1 MVLYHSSTVSVE
13 TPDVSFSRDFL
24 DFGKCFYLT
33 TLYDQAVKYAQRFQR
48 RKRPAWLSTYEF
60 DFDPVDWKILRL
72 ESYDREWL
80 RFVSKCRAGKD
91 ESNFD
96 LVIGGIADDQVVQT
110 IERYFAGE
118 LSENDA
124 LGLLRYEKPN
134 NQYCIRSQRMLDE
147 CLKHKY
153 SEEL

>member
-24 DFGKCFYLT
+24 DFGKGFYLT
-33 TLYDQAVKYAQRFQR
+33 TLYDQAVKYAQRFKR
-48 RKRPAWLSTYEF
+48 RKRPAWLATYEC
-60 DFDPVDWKILRL
+60 DFDPVDWKIRRL

-91 ESNFD
+91 ESNVD
-96 LVIGGIADDQVVQT
+96 LVIGGSADDQVVQT